1 MAYNTDVFVFKNFII
16 INVFYYLFILI
27 FVYYLKQTSDEE
39 SIEEKDH
46 FVAQLFKFMDDRGTP
61 INEVPVINDM
71 DVDLYKLF
79 KVLFFSKFY

>member
-1 MAYNTDVFVFKNFII
+1 
-16 INVFYYLFILI
+16 
-27 FVYYLKQTSDEE
+27 
-39 SIEEKDH
+39 
-46 FVAQLFKFMDDRGTP
+46 MDDRGTP